1 MPRFPKP
8 ASSWEIARLYSALK
22 AQAEFDQVK
31 AFVAKWCDEAKTTR
45 LVVASGSN
53 YNDEYYGGEERSVRG
68 VRFDYAKPAWANT
81 LDETSEKERREL
93 SYDLDDFYE
102 YRVSDGSVQ
111 AEYQSDVGQL
121 PLGTFDLTKPPP
133 PLAVTIYLVPT
144 KEQSL

>member
-31 AFVAKWCDEAKTTR
+31 AFVAKWCDETNTTTVR
-45 LVVASGSN
+45 VVSAGN
-53 YNDEYYGGEERSVRG
+53 YNDEYYGAEERYANG
-68 VRFDYAKPAWANT
+68 ARFDYSKPAWEDTCA
-81 LDETSEKERREL
+81 EMSENDRASL
-93 SYDLDDFYE
+93 TYDLDDFYE